1 MAEQRRK
8 LVRLAVLEELRVSY
22 GIKVKSGSCMEVAKQ
37 PGAVAT
43 ESKIFGIPF
52 HELPQSLVPEY
63 GYIPSFLVDTC
74 EYLEEHIHTEGL
86 FRKSGSL
93 VRLKALKG
101 KLDQGENCLS
111 AALPCDVA
119 GLLKQFFRELPEPI
133 LPPHLQ
139 EGLFKAQQ
147 LGNEKKTAT
156 VLLSCL
162 MADGTIEAL
171 RYFFSFLRS
180 VSLRSN
186 ENRMDSSNLAVIFAP
201 NLLHSNENEK
211 MSASTEKKIRLQ
223 AAVVQTLIDHAAEIG
238 QVPEF
243 ILEKLPAMLGVDAF
257 QSTPSLWG
265 HEGGENESPSECKK
279 RRHRSVGVLSSVTPV
294 VLTPSTKRKLPPD
307 CSQGLSSKKR
317 RSFKHSFAFE
327 LLPSSI
333 FNSSSTPAS
342 VQFEASPSVS
352 LESSQ
357 TSLSPSTGGENHL
370 PSTGNRRSKR
380 HASKKLYR
388 AESGKTGCFSPK
400 ISRKEMVRRS
410 LRLKFGLG
418 KSNREMNIVS
428 GCAVGNRLENIGRR
442 LASQQGLES
451 RIECGKRGVLF
462 SPCINEKFP
471 KKGSKNVSKSEE
483 NLLTPKCHDKVVH
496 RMSWNSATVMHP
508 QAINKNE
515 GVLPG
520 HPETGAVFSESV
532 LMFGKPAVVPDEFKS
547 TTVSK
552 QDNSLELL
560 LCEAE
565 SDSTAETLLKVKQA
579 FSVSGSSHNLTGGTK
594 SSFLDVAGKTLCLT
608 GLSPEKEL
616 LAEKISENLA
626 STKSGEL
633 PYQFNQSYAIDKQQS
648 KKDEMKVLEKR
659 NFKTSIEIELQVP
672 KPDIK
677 NVTEL
682 PVPQVLAREDKLT
695 IQSSS
700 SKDGLNKLNSSG
712 REEEIELT
720 YSQAAENC
728 MVECFNSAEDTAKLC
743 VSGQLPTSQ
752 LPRSQNEVGNQYVQA
767 ENSGKTL
774 TKISAVS
781 DHIQWF
787 NKLSLND
794 PSSASKTK
802 PPLKFQRTP
811 VRQSVRRINSLLE
824 ANRWPV
830 SSQQFK
836 TGDVGSPLVKSSS
849 YDSVL
854 SSCTEKPSKNSMTWL
869 LRSESMYDEVSVAH
883 KQLDLTSK
891 SCRRP
896 LNPLDKPDVSV
907 RTTGIHEQKATVHPS
922 KSVLE
927 DLTNHETVKSSLKVN
942 ANISITASRRGKI
955 KVTTRMTT
963 SLFYNMIFLLAFGLA
978 SAFSHSPRTPDRV
991 SEADIQRLLHGV
1003 MEQLGIARPRVEYPA
1018 HQAMNLV
1025 GPQSIEGGAHEGLQH
1040 LGPYGN
1046 IPNIVAELTGDNVPK
1061 DFSEDQGY
1069 PDPPNPC
1076 PIGKTVDDGCLENTP
1091 DTAEFSKEYQ
1101 LHQHLFDPEH
1111 DYPNMGKWS
1120 KNLLFEKING
1130 GPKRRKRSVNPYLQ
1144 GQRLDNVVAKKSV
1157 PHFSDEEKSPE

>member
-1 MAEQRRK
+1 MAEQRRR
-8 LVRLAVLEELRVSY
+8 LVRLAVLEELRASY
-22 GIKVKSGSCMEVAKQ
+22 GIKVKSGSCLAAAKQ
-37 PGAVAT
+37 SGAAAA
-43 ESKIFGIPF
+43 EDKIFGKSF
-52 HELPQSLVPEY
+52 HALPQSFVPEY

-74 EYLEEHIHTEGL
+74 EYLEEHVHTEGL

-93 VRLKALKG
+93 VRLKALKS

-133 LPPHLQ
+133 LPLHLQ

-162 MADGTIEAL
+162 MADRTIEAL
-171 RYFFSFLRS
+171 RYFFNFLKT

-243 ILEKLPAMLGVDAF
+243 ILEKIPAMLGVDAF

-265 HEGGENESPSECKK
+265 HEDSENESPSECKK
-279 RRHRSVGVLSSVTPV
+279 RRHRSVGDVVSGALNKFKSNRTPSTTPQQDRSVLSSVTPV
-294 VLTPSTKRKLPPD
+294 VLTPSTKRKLPTD

-342 VQFEASPSVS
+342 VQFEASPCVS

-357 TSLSPSTGGENHL
+357 TSLSPSTAGENHL
-370 PSTGNRRSKR
+370 SSTGNRRSKR

-418 KSNREMNIVS
+418 KSNREMNVVS
-428 GCAVGNRLENIGRR
+428 GCAVGNRSENIGRR

-451 RIECGKRGVLF
+451 RTECAKRDVFF
-462 SPCINEKFP
+462 SPCVNEKFP
-471 KKGSKNVSKSEE
+471 KKGSKYVSKSEE

-496 RMSWNSATVMHP
+496 QMSWNSPIVTDS
-508 QAINKNE
+508 QAISRNE
-515 GVLPG
+515 GILPG
-520 HPETGAVFSESV
+520 HPETGIGSSESV
-532 LMFGKPAVVPDEFKS
+532 LIFGKPPVVPGGFKS

-560 LCEAE
+560 LCEEE
-565 SDSTAETLLKVKQA
+565 SNSTAETLLKVKQA
-579 FSVSGSSHNLTGGTK
+579 FSASGSNLHNLIGDTK
-594 SSFLDVAGKTLCLT
+594 SSFLDVAGETLNETLCLT
-608 GLSPEKEL
+608 GRSPEKEL
-616 LAEKISENLA
+616 LAEEVSENLA
-626 STKSGEL
+626 NTKSREL
-633 PYQFNQSYAIDKQQS
+633 LRQFNQSYTIDKQQS
-648 KKDEMKVLEKR
+648 KKDEIKVLEKR

-695 IQSSS
+695 VQNSS
-700 SKDGLNKLNSSG
+700 SKDDLNKLDSFG
-712 REEEIELT
+712 RKEEIEST
-720 YSQAAENC
+720 HSQTAENC
-728 MVECFNSAEDTAKLC
+728 MVKCCNLEEDTAKLS
-743 VSGQLPTSQ
+743 VAGQLPTSQ
-752 LPRSQNEVGNQYVQA
+752 LPKSQNEVGNQYLQA
-767 ENSGKTL
+767 ENSDKAL
-774 TKISAVS
+774 TKTSTVSDHGKVS

-824 ANRWPV
+824 ANRRSV
-830 SSQQFK
+830 SSQLLK
-836 TGDVGSPLVKSSS
+836 ASDVGSPLVKSLS
-849 YDSVL
+849 YDSAL
-854 SSCTEKPSKNSMTWL
+854 FSGTEKPSKNSVAL
-869 LRSESMYDEVSVAH
+869 PLRSESTYDQVSVSH

-891 SCRRP
+891 SCCRP
-896 LNPLDKPDVSV
+896 LNPSDKPDASV
-907 RTTGIHEQKATVHPS
+907 RTAGIHEQKATVHPS

-942 ANISITASRRGKI
+942 ANI
-955 KVTTRMTT
+955 
-963 SLFYNMIFLLAFGLA
+963 
-978 SAFSHSPRTPDRV
+978 
-991 SEADIQRLLHGV
+991 
-1003 MEQLGIARPRVEYPA
+1003 
-1018 HQAMNLV
+1018 
-1025 GPQSIEGGAHEGLQH
+1025 
-1040 LGPYGN
+1040 N
-1046 IPNIVAELTGDNVPK
+1046 IPGAAP
-1061 DFSEDQGY
+1061 
-1069 PDPPNPC
+1069 
-1076 PIGKTVDDGCLENTP
+1076 
-1091 DTAEFSKEYQ
+1091 
-1101 LHQHLFDPEH
+1101 
-1111 DYPNMGKWS
+1111 
-1120 KNLLFEKING
+1120 
-1130 GPKRRKRSVNPYLQ
+1130 
-1144 GQRLDNVVAKKSV
+1144 
-1157 PHFSDEEKSPE
+1157 EKSTITRSASGKERVRYRGSPKNPIPKVKLLPTAKPIDL